1 MLRINTLLKIIRKN
15 YSQDGT
21 AAEASQP
28 IECPSQDHTPHD
40 QGLGKRQNNLWRGMK
55 GDLAFLGTLARQLSS
70 YCIKLQVNFNNIY
83 NYCNHILFNYFIILE
98 LQSLC

>member
-1 MLRINTLLKIIRKN
+1 
-15 YSQDGT
+15 
-21 AAEASQP
+21 
-28 IECPSQDHTPHD
+28 
-40 QGLGKRQNNLWRGMK
+40 MK
-55 GDLAFLGTLARQLSS
+55 GDLAFLDTLARQLSS